1 VSSVKSIHIPVNVL
15 LSLASVAGVV
25 AFHEAGHFLAAKWQ
39 GMKIDSYNIGYGPK
53 VLSFNDSTNTEFA
66 LRLVPLGGYVA
77 FPTNVEYDDE
87 SGEIVRTLDDPDLI
101 QNRPPLQRAIVIS
114 AGVVANVLLS
124 FLICTGVS
132 LSTGIGTPVY
142 TQGVVISQIYDT
154 SSPAYRSGLR
164 VSDIITEVNHRPIEA
179 SETAVEQF
187 VTTVRRQSESQP
199 LDLQIRRYS
208 NPLAMTGEQLMD
220 VQVIPE
226 PNSKGKM
233 SIGVGINAMVKEVK
247 NIKATNPIEAV
258 TIGAQQTLKLILFTW
273 NAFTR
278 AISTGFSGNEV
289 GGPIAVVK
297 AGAQMAEYSPSALIG
312 FIASLSINLAVLN
325 SLPFPALDGGQLSFV
340 LVESLLGRPI
350 PRRIQDSITAVAF
363 SVILVFGVGTIIGD
377 IDRLM
382 VSIPAIN
389 AVQLDN
395 TMMPQ

>member
-1 VSSVKSIHIPVNVL
+1 MGSVKSFHIPVNVL
-15 LSLASVAGVV
+15 LSLGSVAGVV

-53 VLSFNDSTNTEFA
+53 LVSFNDSTNTEFA

-77 FPTNVEYDDE
+77 FPTNVEYDE
-87 SGEIVRTLDDPDLI
+87 ETGEVVRTLEDPDLI
-101 QNRPPLQRAIVIS
+101 QNRPPLQRAVVIS
-114 AGVVANVLLS
+114 AGVLANVLLS

-142 TQGVVISQIYDT
+142 TQGVVVSQIYDT
-154 SSPAYRSGLR
+154 NSPAYRSGLR
-164 VSDIITEVNHRPIEA
+164 VSDIITQINHCAIEA

-187 VTTVRRQSESQP
+187 VTTVRQSESKP

-208 NPLAMTGEQLMD
+208 NPLAMSGEQLID
-220 VQVIPE
+220 VQVTAE

-247 NIKATNPIEAV
+247 NIKASNPIEAV
-258 TIGAQQTLKLILFTW
+258 RIGAQQTVKLIFFTW

-325 SLPFPALDGGQLSFV
+325 SLPFPALDGGQLTFV
-340 LVESLLGRPI
+340 MIETLLGRPI

-382 VSIPAIN
+382 DSIPTIN

-395 TMMPQ
+395 TMMPP